1 MRTKIIILFAFVI
14 TIIIVSVICF
24 SHPKYKGKIDRIR
37 VTQVYG
43 DTLYNE
49 EINVV
54 LYDGSEE
61 NCEELV
67 TAIEKA
73 KTTINVIKTHF
84 NAGDIIVEFYQNNQ
98 KILSY
103 EFFNNVNAFD
113 QISKKMKKIHIKSLM
128 DIIPNIIGNGAYIF
142 EENYPPR
149 EDFYVNVSETV
160 LRTIFVDEIRDVN
173 NFVYTE
179 KTIFTEK
186 PVEKNLSDYLSSAD
200 YGKEIKIVE
209 TTKKDKVVYLFFILN
224 GDEWIC
230 FSSLE
235 C

>member
-1 MRTKIIILFAFVI
+1 MSVKKIVLFVFIII
-14 TIIIVSVICF
+14 IISFTLICF
-24 SHPKYKGKIDRIR
+24 FHPNYRGKIDTIK
-37 VTQVYG
+37 VTQVYY
-43 DTLYNE
+43 DIFYNE

-54 LYDGSEE
+54 LYEGKEE
-61 NCEELV
+61 GLENLV
-67 TAIEKA
+67 NMIKRS
-73 KTTINVIKTHF
+73 KTTNNVIKTKF
-84 NAGDIIVEFYQNNQ
+84 SEGDFFVEFFNSDNQ

-103 EFFNNVNAFD
+103 DFFNYRNAFD
-113 QISKKMKKIHIKSLM
+113 QISGKGKKTQ
-128 DIIPNIIGNGAYIF
+128 DVRDYIPNIIGKGKDLRLS
-142 EENYPPR
+142 EESTR

-160 LRTIFVDEIRDVN
+160 LRNIFVDEIRDVN

-179 KTIFTEK
+179 KTIFIEK
-186 PVEKNLSDYLSSAD
+186 PFKKNLSDYLSSAD